1 MAHIPAGARRTFGLA
16 LLSVAILGV
25 FGSAPASSSLSQ
37 LSALKGVTVTGDPEL
52 PAGCNSPHDTAMLI
66 SNFLDAFNRGDNRQL
81 GRFFGSDLMW
91 YSVTELERNF
101 VAYSPS
107 DLLKYF
113 EERHAYHEPLQL
125 ASIDVRGPSWH
136 GGIDLAYRLT
146 RQGDDLGTRGSF
158 LRGKGA
164 VNCQDR
170 TIFVW
175 SMGSAA

>member
-1 MAHIPAGARRTFGLA
+1 MAYVPAAARRIFGVA
-16 LLSVAILGV
+16 LVSVAILGV

-37 LSALKGVTVTGDPEL
+37 LSALKGVTVTGDAEL
-52 PAGCNSPHDTAMLI
+52 PGGCNSPHDTAMLI

-81 GRFFGSDLMW
+81 GRLFGSDLMW
-91 YSVTELERNF
+91 YSVTEPERNF

-113 EERHAYHEPLQL
+113 EERHAHHERLQL

-136 GGIDLAYRLT
+136 GGVDLAYTLT
-146 RQGDDLGTRGSF
+146 RQADDLGTRGSF

-164 VNCQDR
+164 VNCQGR

-175 SMGSAA
+175 SMGSGA